1 MSPRIIILLSVLL
14 FLFAAF
20 LTIIAFGLSN
30 HQTQPIVNGIV
41 AGAALIS
48 SAILLASIIKPKR

>member
-1 MSPRIIILLSVLL
+1 MSPRIVVLLSVLL

-20 LTIIAFGLSN
+20 LTFIAFSLS
-30 HQTQPIVNGIV
+30 HSDTQPIVNGIV

-48 SAILLASIIKPKR
+48 CAILLASIVRPRS

>member
-30 HQTQPIVNGIV
+30 YQTQPIVNGIV